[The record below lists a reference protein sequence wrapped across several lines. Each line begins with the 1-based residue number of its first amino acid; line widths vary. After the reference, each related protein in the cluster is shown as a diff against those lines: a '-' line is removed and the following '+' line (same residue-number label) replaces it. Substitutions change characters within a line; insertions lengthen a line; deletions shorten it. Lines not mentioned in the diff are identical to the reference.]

1 MPTFRGKPVFRREA
15 SLNDYKKQ
23 PGYFPPPQAE
33 PLSDESMKAM
43 KSTKAVAKKAPAK
56 PTN

>member
-23 PGYFPPPQAE
+23 PGYFKAPE
-33 PLSDESMKAM
+33 GTPLSDEEWQKL
-43 KSTKAVAKKAPAK
+43 KDEAKKAAPKAGA
-56 PTN
+56 